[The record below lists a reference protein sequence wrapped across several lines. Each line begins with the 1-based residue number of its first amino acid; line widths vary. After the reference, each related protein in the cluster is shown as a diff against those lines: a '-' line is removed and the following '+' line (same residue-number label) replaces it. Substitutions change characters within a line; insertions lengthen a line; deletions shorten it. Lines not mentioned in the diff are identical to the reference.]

1 MVTDR
6 LLTSVKLLD
15 RKRDDDISIGVVG
28 IETELLLVGLSEP
41 DVLSA
46 YDVVTVSGVVVGAN
60 GMEDDTE
67 VELAIFSVGD
77 TLSLEYAEG
86 TLELTIELDR
96 TELAVLLLVTDV
108 TSIRLDHDCRLGPV
122 EKLDLVLGTLDDTLI
137 D

>member
-15 RKRDDDISIGVVG
+15 RKRDDDISIGIVG

-108 TSIRLDHDCRLGPV
+108 TSIRLDDDCRLGPV

>member
-1 MVTDR
+1 VVTDR

-41 DVLSA
+41 EVLSTN
-46 YDVVTVSGVVVGAN
+46 DVVTVSGVVVGAT
-60 GMEDDTE
+60 GTEDDTE
-67 VELAIFSVGD
+67 LELAIFSVGD

-86 TLELTIELDR
+86 TLELMIELER
-96 TELAVLLLVTDV
+96 TELAVPLLVRDV
-108 TSIRLDHDCRLGPV
+108 TSIRLDDDCRLGPV